1 METIQIKLE
10 KQLLDKALVYA
21 KQRGVD
27 LSAMLSDYLS
37 RLVKQEEKKQEIPD
51 VVQSLLGAGIERQE
65 GVSTIFGRKISMRK
79 VFWDTN
85 VVIDLLDKRYMLQS
99 QF

>member
-10 KQLLDKALVYA
+10 KQLLDKALVYAKQRYA

-51 VVQSLLGAGIERQE
+51 VVQSLLGAGTP
-65 GVSTIFGRKISMRK
+65 VAPDDLNGRKAYQQYLEEKYR
-79 VFWDTN
+79 
-85 VVIDLLDKRYMLQS
+85 
-99 QF
+99 

>member
-1 METIQIKLE
+1 MFIRLWLYLQETKKDMETIQIKLE

-51 VVQSLLGAGIERQE
+51 VVQSLLGAGTP
-65 GVSTIFGRKISMRK
+65 VAPDDLNGRKA
-79 VFWDTN
+79 
-85 VVIDLLDKRYMLQS
+85 YQ
-99 QF
+99 QFLEEKYR